1 MANKFATEEKTIIV
15 RRSICSSKHCL
26 NPNHYYWGTRSDV
39 AYENAERDNKGINK
53 TLITRLREYLEQT
66 SREKLLERRA
76 LETDHRMK
84 ELNAVPYPIYIG

>member
-1 MANKFATEEKTIIV
+1 MFLYLTNECDSMPNNYTVTLNQSDLLSSATAEKT
-15 RRSICSSKHCL
+15 
-26 NPNHYYWGTRSDV
+26 
-39 AYENAERDNKGINK
+39 A
-53 TLITRLREYLEQT
+53 LITRLREYLDQT